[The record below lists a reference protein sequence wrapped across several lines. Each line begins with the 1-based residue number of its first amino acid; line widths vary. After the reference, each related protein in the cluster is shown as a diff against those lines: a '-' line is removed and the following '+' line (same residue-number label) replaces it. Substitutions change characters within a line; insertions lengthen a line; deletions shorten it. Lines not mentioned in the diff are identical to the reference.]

1 LNNRVAWTYDAR
13 GRVTQESRVI
23 NGTGGGTFV
32 TQWGYDSADRPM
44 WQKYPGGNGGQIGE
58 QVSYAYT
65 AQGLLK
71 SVSGWNTYVGDTFY
85 NVRGQVTERRLGSA
99 SGVVKQQYAYTAA
112 ENFRLV
118 SLKAGTSPNYDNRQ
132 KISYTYDDDGNI
144 ETIADAA
151 AYGGSQVQAFAY
163 DTLDRLST
171 AQASGST
178 TYGGYTQRSYAYS
191 NAGNITSFEGAA
203 LTYQNS
209 AHKHAVTHIGGVQKY
224 WYDANGN
231 ATRRVNG
238 SQDITLTYDAENRL
252 TAMSGSVASSYVY
265 DADGNR
271 VKETIGGVTRVF
283 VGNTYEIDNGT
294 VKKYYYA
301 GNVRVAE
308 SSGGTL
314 YYLLGDHLGSQALTL
329 TSAGARL
336 NTNTELR
343 YMPYGAARYTAGT
356 TPTSYNFTGQRKDSS
371 SGLLFYNAR
380 WYDPT
385 VGRFLQADTIIQ
397 SNARDAKPILPL
409 IVSYAEPGLVAHWNE
424 FQRSGRQAITPHD
437 SQLLNRYTYA
447 RNNPLSYRDDTGH
460 VIWWV
465 VGGIGGAVVG
475 FGAYALTHQDNFDWG
490 QAALWTGGGAVVGAT
505 FGAGAQWVAGAL
517 TAEAAAATGTAA
529 TTAGVAAS
537 SPTGQRTILWLEN
550 QLPRV
555 QHIMA
560 QKHAW
565 DKLVNLGG
573 NLQQDYQAVQPY
585 LSQVVQTGERTIMEG
600 GSVQYRAFINGQE
613 VIVRGIELA
622 NGAFQIADAFVKTV
636 TR

>member
-1 LNNRVAWTYDAR
+1 
-13 GRVTQESRVI
+13 
-23 NGTGGGTFV
+23 
-32 TQWGYDSADRPM
+32 
-44 WQKYPGGNGGQIGE
+44 
-58 QVSYAYT
+58 
-65 AQGLLK
+65 
-71 SVSGWNTYVGDTFY
+71 
-85 NVRGQVTERRLGSA
+85 
-99 SGVVKQQYAYTAA
+99 
-112 ENFRLV
+112 
-118 SLKAGTSPNYDNRQ
+118 
-132 KISYTYDDDGNI
+132 
-144 ETIADAA
+144 
-151 AYGGSQVQAFAY
+151 
-163 DTLDRLST
+163 
-171 AQASGST
+171 
-178 TYGGYTQRSYAYS
+178 
-191 NAGNITSFEGAA
+191 
-203 LTYQNS
+203 
-209 AHKHAVTHIGGVQKY
+209 KY

-231 ATRRVNG
+231 ATRRISG
-238 SQDITLTYDAENRL
+238 TQDVTLSYDAENRL
-252 TAMSGSVASSYVY
+252 TGMSGGVTASYVY
-265 DADGNR
+265 DGDGTR
-271 VKETIGGVTRVF
+271 VKETAGGATTVYI
-283 VGNTYEIDNGT
+283 GNTFEWTGST
-294 VKKYYYA
+294 ATMKKYYYA
-301 GNVRVAE
+301 GAVRVAMRT
-308 SSGGTL
+308 GTSTL
-314 YYLLGDHLGSQALTL
+314 NYLLSDHLGSQALTL
-329 TSAGARL
+329 TSTGARL

-343 YMPYGAARYTAGT
+343 YMPYGVARYTAGT
-356 TPTSYNFTGQRKDSS
+356 TPTSYDFTGQRKHSG